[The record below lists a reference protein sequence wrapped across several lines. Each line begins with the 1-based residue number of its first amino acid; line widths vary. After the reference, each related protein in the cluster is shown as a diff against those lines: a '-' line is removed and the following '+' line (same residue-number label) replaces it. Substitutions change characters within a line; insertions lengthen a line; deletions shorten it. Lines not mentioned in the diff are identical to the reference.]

1 MCIYNRET
9 SYPLDQWNVKSID
22 YTHILSI
29 SCSDDDIAEKSWT
42 FIDGLWWTGPG
53 VDVKAAFGHD
63 DIANMLPPVALFC
76 SSEFEFFL
84 SL

>member
-29 SCSDDDIAEKSWT
+29 SCSDDDIDS
-42 FIDGLWWTGPG
+42 LWWTGLG

-63 DIANMLPPVALFC
+63 DIANMLSAVALFC
-76 SSEFEFFL
+76 SSGFEFFL